1 MRNKPHSS
9 AKLCFSRPKM
19 VTRLILV
26 AKIGYFLPQNG
37 DEIDS
42 RRQNRAFFT
51 SKWRRDRGS
60 SPKSGIFHFKKVTRS
75 GLVAKIGHFSLQKGD
90 EIGARRQNRAFFT
103 SKR

>member
-26 AKIGYFLPQNG
+26 AKIG
-37 DEIDS
+37 
-42 RRQNRAFFT
+42 
-51 SKWRRDRGS
+51 
-60 SPKSGIFHFKKVTRS
+60 
-75 GLVAKIGHFSLQKGD
+75 HFSLQNGD

-103 SKR
+103 SKWRRERGSSSKSGIFYRKMVTRLGFVAKIGHFLPQNGDENKFRRQNWAFFTAKW

>member
-26 AKIGYFLPQNG
+26 AKIGHFLPQNG

-51 SKWRRDRGS
+51 SKR
-60 SPKSGIFHFKKVTRS
+60 
-75 GLVAKIGHFSLQKGD
+75 
-90 EIGARRQNRAFFT
+90 
-103 SKR
+103 